1 MYSAGDI
8 ITFEIADKQFHG
20 EILGID
26 DQNKIEVSR
35 LKETEKQEGRIWEFV
50 ADDAWSAIEPKF
62 VKKHIR
68 VGNDASRKEVVK
80 AWKEV
85 GFIPGGDGITFC
97 RIDDEDETTLP
108 LYDGDESS
116 DAESSDEASANP
128 AMHGYAD
135 DGDESSDAESSD
147 EASANPAMHGY
158 ADDGFVVPD
167 DEGSEFEF
175 ADPDELDEEGA
186 RFVRETHQA
195 VHDFDKWNPEDK
207 QGKAIKKFVETMDH
221 KATIQTDNARFEKGK
236 ETIRTSRPPVKKR
249 KRDD

>member
-97 RIDDEDETTLP
+97 RIEDEDETTLP

-116 DAESSDEASANP
+116 DD
-128 AMHGYAD
+128 
-135 DGDESSDAESSD
+135 ESSD

-186 RFVRETHQA
+186 KFVRETHQA

-236 ETIRTSRPPVKKR
+236 KTIRTSKPPIKKKR
-249 KRDD
+249 KRDN